1 MDAIGA
7 VSGILAIITAALQVS
22 RAISNLISEIKDAP
36 QSVQRLSQE
45 LRDLEVIFAQ
55 IDQTDTRNG
64 EPIYSAAVEMSLK
77 SCRDE
82 LGKLQDLLESLVPK
96 STKGGIHQRT
106 FYGIKKFFKDGDI
119 GDAINSLQSRKL
131 SICLALMTN
140 LTRFVIP
147 TRGSMFWVVINSL
160 CSTKAGYVSGSKNVQ
175 EKLLEKNGSDDT
187 HPPSYQLVRRVTTF
201 DLDRKIPGGAD
212 LDMGEITQLP
222 AKLLEKTIS
231 QTIERTMEKIQR
243 EFLRKPGVGIE
254 DLLSLGPIETR
265 QLWATNLQSIREF
278 KGK

>member
-1 MDAIGA
+1 
-7 VSGILAIITAALQVS
+7 
-22 RAISNLISEIKDAP
+22 
-36 QSVQRLSQE
+36 
-45 LRDLEVIFAQ
+45 
-55 IDQTDTRNG
+55 
-64 EPIYSAAVEMSLK
+64 
-77 SCRDE
+77 
-82 LGKLQDLLESLVPK
+82 
-96 STKGGIHQRT
+96 
-106 FYGIKKFFKDGDI
+106 
-119 GDAINSLQSRKL
+119 
-131 SICLALMTN
+131 
-140 LTRFVIP
+140 
-147 TRGSMFWVVINSL
+147 MFWVVINSL

>member
-96 STKGGIHQRT
+96 STKSGIHQRT
-106 FYGIKKFFKDGDI
+106 LYGIKKFFKDGDI

-140 LTRFVIP
+140 LTRF
-147 TRGSMFWVVINSL
+147 
-160 CSTKAGYVSGSKNVQ
+160 
-175 EKLLEKNGSDDT
+175 DT
-187 HPPSYQLVRRVTTF
+187 HEGLHV
-201 DLDRKIPGGAD
+201 
-212 LDMGEITQLP
+212 
-222 AKLLEKTIS
+222 
-231 QTIERTMEKIQR
+231 
-243 EFLRKPGVGIE
+243 
-254 DLLSLGPIETR
+254 LGCD
-265 QLWATNLQSIREF
+265 
-278 KGK
+278 